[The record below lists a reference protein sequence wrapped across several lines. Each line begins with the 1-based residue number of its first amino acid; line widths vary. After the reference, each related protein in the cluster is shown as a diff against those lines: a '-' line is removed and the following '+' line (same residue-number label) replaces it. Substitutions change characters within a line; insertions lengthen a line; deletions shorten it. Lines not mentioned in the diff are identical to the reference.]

1 MLSYDH
7 VREKAVAG
15 DTWMAAYLR
24 ERTGI
29 DPLTIDQSQM
39 FAHPGNG
46 SHPLYA
52 QMAAKYKGSKP
63 FMLARRHAGSG
74 LSKYKGE
81 VDMQVIHP
89 PYPLVAATGRPL
101 WMSSVAKPDPARIP
115 SGLWLERRDGA

>member
-63 FMLARRHAGSG
+63 FMLARVGTP
-74 LSKYKGE
+74 E
-81 VDMQVIHP
+81 V
-89 PYPLVAATGRPL
+89 A
-101 WMSSVAKPDPARIP
+101 
-115 SGLWLERRDGA
+115 